1 MLTIPKCWHIIHFLG
16 KHRILIIIN
25 VGVAPRLFHIN
36 SLTCEFSAGTGK
48 LCLCRWAW
56 IYVQSA
62 HNGRESTRCV
72 LAHFPVLDDK
82 TRVGDIIIS
91 ICFKISLIGLCGGAN
106 SLPGTEV
113 KTYSWQSPPPH
124 RTSSYLDVGNS
135 LDALAHTPAPLLQG
149 LVIFPLGA
157 RTFTHKPTFLRCA
170 CVPSDTIGPF
180 HKTNLAVKRKTLQSL
195 LKRLSNISAHL
206 GIA

>member
-124 RTSSYLDVGNS
+124 TVPAATSMLGIHWMPWLILLPHCCKAWSFSHSGRVPS
-135 LDALAHTPAPLLQG
+135 LISPLS
-149 LVIFPLGA
+149 FGA
-157 RTFTHKPTFLRCA
+157 RVCQVIPLALFTRQ
-170 CVPSDTIGPF
+170 IW
-180 HKTNLAVKRKTLQSL
+180 R
-195 LKRLSNISAHL
+195 
-206 GIA
+206 